1 MKKRILALFL
11 CLLMII
17 AVFAGCGS
25 KADTRPDE
33 EKIIGRWKWTFDAAK
48 LILFEIE
55 HQTGKDFHTS
65 TKAEFLFYFDFYS
78 NGEFSL
84 CVDEAS
90 IERIEPDLIDVFR
103 DIFKDKAFRADLAE
117 YAAEEGMD
125 LDTAL
130 NTAAYENA
138 VAYSS
143 YLKWLNDEDEEENA
157 GFYSIENG
165 QICFGE
171 ESWFGEES
179 LTYKFSGNK
188 LILKQVPLMTEVN
201 EEMVMDIVLTRVS

>member
-157 GFYSIENG
+157 GFRRMQHLMQKNRAEEGRSAFQTGAPIQPALQALSWRRVQTRSG
-165 QICFGE
+165 TQTGE
-171 ESWFGEES
+171 
-179 LTYKFSGNK
+179 
-188 LILKQVPLMTEVN
+188 
-201 EEMVMDIVLTRVS
+201 

>member
-17 AVFAGCGS
+17 AVLAGCGS

-65 TKAEFLFYFDFYS
+65 TKAEFLFYFDFYP

-90 IERIEPDLIDVFR
+90 IERIEPALIDVFR
-103 DIFKDKAFRADLAE
+103 DIFKDEVFRADLAE

-125 LDTAL
+125 FDTAL
-130 NTAAYENA
+130 NTVAYENA
-138 VAYSS
+138 VGYSS
-143 YLKWLNDEDEEENA
+143 CLKWLNDEDSS
-157 GFYSIENG
+157 GTYSIENG
-165 QICFGE
+165 KLYIDDEPCN
-171 ESWFGEES
+171 
-179 LTYKFSGNK
+179 YKFSGNK
-188 LILKQVPLMTEVN
+188 LILKQVPLMTEAQ
-201 EEMVMDIVLTRVS
+201 EELVMDIVLTRVS